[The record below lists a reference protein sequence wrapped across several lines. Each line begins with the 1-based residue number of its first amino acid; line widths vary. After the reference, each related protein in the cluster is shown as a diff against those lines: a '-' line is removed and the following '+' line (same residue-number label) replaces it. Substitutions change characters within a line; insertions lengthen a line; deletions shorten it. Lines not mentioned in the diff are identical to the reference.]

1 MKSGAAGDNVETQP
15 LESPLASFAGQ
26 RLSQQTEQTASSE
39 KTVENGDALKRSLQA
54 TFDSVGVDPYLVE
67 TGISVGEVQNGEDVP
82 CPEPEKSSD
91 DTAKELE
98 KNHGEMEAE
107 EETNPDEMEDFDT
120 LRLLQ
125 VLGAENIPP
134 EMEAEEE
141 KNPDE
146 MEGHEEEK
154 NPDEMG
160 GAQEKNPDEMEGE
173 EEKNLHEME
182 GEEEKNPDEME
193 GHEEEKNP
201 DEMGG
206 AQEKNP
212 DEMEGEEK
220 KNPIVE
226 APHREDAEIPK
237 EEVVEIEEGKSDT
250 EVDPDDPPIVKRTE
264 QWKLKPTTKS
274 KAAKK
279 DAAVAKAKAK
289 GKSRKQKK
297 NTVGKDEIINVD
309 EEEEASKSS
318 KGRKRK
324 AAGSGNDNEKKEKEK
339 GDQSISWGPVS
350 KDGAS
355 EFLKN
360 CTFPAPVKD
369 EDLNSDDV
377 KNAENEDKT
386 GETKG
391 HDAEE
396 YTKSFARRFCPKTSP
411 AREKWIAIRDC
422 FNKEL
427 RGYIVDDLGAPAH
440 PVEDWGQLI

>member
-82 CPEPEKSSD
+82 CPEPEKSAD

-134 EMEAEEE
+134 EMEAEE
-141 KNPDE
+141 
-146 MEGHEEEK
+146 
-154 NPDEMG
+154 
-160 GAQEKNPDEMEGE
+160 
-173 EEKNLHEME
+173 
-182 GEEEKNPDEME
+182 
-193 GHEEEKNP
+193 
-201 DEMGG
+201 
-206 AQEKNP
+206 EKNP

-440 PVEDWGQLI
+440 PVEDWGQLIWWSTFSFLKEKHWLILMNYLWAFDPQGCHTKCVSNLVVAKEWRIA